1 MFAELAFNYLRNRK
15 GHSEQSC
22 RIPWEQKQTE
32 ASQNHQEQDRS
43 SPQGSL
49 SEDAQDGERD
59 GGFFSKCNE
68 KVGSRYESS
77 CIFRLE
83 WQERRRKM
91 GGKSGLFSSNIF
103 PFHPVLSHF
112 RGISTQDLETVKWN
126 VLVKSFPLLA
136 MPHPLLLEPQASH
149 ECSPNH

>member
-1 MFAELAFNYLRNRK
+1 MFTEFAFNYLRNRK

-32 ASQNHQEQDRS
+32 ASRNHQEQDRS

-49 SEDAQDGERD
+49 SEDAQDGERN
-59 GGFFSKCNE
+59 GGFFSKCYE

-83 WQERRRKM
+83 QQERRRKM

-126 VLVKSFPLLA
+126 VLVKSFPLLT